1 MVYNLNNLHN
11 LHNLAILLNEEDFTL
26 RNIPAMQDCTGKNE
40 RLIVRNLSKGNLLAF
55 NTLYNEY
62 SGRLYRFAYGYLKSR
77 DEAEE
82 LVQEVFTIIWEK
94 RATLKE
100 ELSFKSFLF
109 TITFNIIK
117 KHFRT
122 KSYLSEFFKNDM
134 GSDIDTQTSQNISYN
149 SLYQYITELVN
160 QLPERRKEIFIKSR
174 FEGLSIKEIAEKMKI
189 SHKTVENQ
197 LSDALK
203 FIRTNLNK
211 ESITVIIFFVLFI
224 S

>member
-1 MVYNLNNLHN
+1 
-11 LHNLAILLNEEDFTL
+11 
-26 RNIPAMQDCTGKNE
+26 MQDYKIKKE
-40 RLIVRNLSKGNLLAF
+40 SLLVRNLSKGNLLAF

-62 SGRLYRFAYGYLKSR
+62 SNRLYRFAFGYLKSEA
-77 DEAEE
+77 EAEE

-94 RATLKE
+94 RADLKE

-109 TITFNIIK
+109 TIAFNIIR

-122 KSYLSEFFKNDM
+122 RNYLSEYFKTELSDDSDM
-134 GSDIDTQTSQNISYN
+134 QTSQKITYN

-160 QLPERRKEIFIKSR
+160 QLPGRRKEIFIKSR
-174 FEGLSIKEIAEKMKI
+174 FEGYSIKGIAEELKI

-197 LSDALK
+197 LTDALK

-211 ESITVIIFFVLFI
+211 ENISVILFYLLFI